1 MGSQRGSEKSEARNA
16 QARASAR
23 GPAAGPRPGR
33 KSTLALRAKRDPRG
47 CSRGSPSR
55 GQGWGRRG
63 VAGGGLGVY
72 HRRMAAPHLVLS
84 GAVSHRLSGD
94 LDSTPPAA
102 PRLTGGR
109 AQQSGQQHQ
118 AEALH
123 GCRQH
128 APGGPREGAGAAGGG
143 RLGHRPGRE
152 KPRSGRRPSPL
163 PSSKVP
169 PLFWHPKATS
179 IPESRAWGRRGAPKP
194 RPQPI
199 RESIH
204 HRCTPSR
211 EKRPALSLGDGPK
224 CPLLA
229 LRTCGMRGGEVG
241 VVGRRVLSLGS
252 RVCVRRGKGRLRCE
266 WTVPAGGG
274 RGARYPHPH
283 LWAGGPGTGAEP
295 PPLSPHASLGSHRG
309 SRRGARASGRGHTHI
324 PGVPRLR
331 GSGRRGRRGEQC
343 PSVSLRTGTRVQP
356 CLSGNAAADTD
367 PARGA
372 GRSRGGGRAGGGG
385 GWSRADGGAWDSGP
399 RRVTVP
405 GCLGP
410 PGQQAPRS
418 PALERALSAP
428 DLFTRA
434 LPLPPPPP
442 TRARAGPFPLS
453 LAEIP
458 LEFLGRTFT
467 AKGKERHK
475 DAEREGGSERGR
487 YQPRTLFA
495 ALGPS
500 PPRPHHDPDGSRLFS
515 APPPPRRPHEQPQ
528 PQGLLP
534 PTTPTLRGQVPNPGL
549 GIQGPLPP
557 ALVRFSALSLAF
569 CSHHACPA
577 VFCTCCP
584 SCLSPVSAGHCWA
597 LLSAGRGAS
606 ANVLPSVPPSS
617 VRQTFMQTA
626 WDHTQVCDC
635 RHMPA
640 P

>member
-1 MGSQRGSEKSEARNA
+1 M
-16 QARASAR
+16 
-23 GPAAGPRPGR
+23 PRPGH
-33 KSTLALRAKRDPRG
+33 LGGGQLPDQGPGGRAR
-47 CSRGSPSR
+47 SPSEPR
-55 GQGWGRRG
+55 ETHVAVAGAAQAGGHTVRARLGSQGCGGGWGG
-63 VAGGGLGVY
+63 WGGGLGGY

-94 LDSTPPAA
+94 LDSPPPAA
-102 PRLTGGR
+102 PRLTRGR

-252 RVCVRRGKGRLRCE
+252 RRCVRRGKGRLRCE

-283 LWAGGPGTGAEP
+283 LWARGPGTGAEP

-385 GWSRADGGAWDSGP
+385 GWSRADGGAWNSGP

-410 PGQQAPRS
+410 PGQQHPAPPPSRAPSPLPISSPVRS
-418 PALERALSAP
+418 PYLR
-428 DLFTRA
+428 
-434 LPLPPPPP
+434 LPPP
-442 TRARAGPFPLS
+442 G
-453 LAEIP
+453 
-458 LEFLGRTFT
+458 
-467 AKGKERHK
+467 
-475 DAEREGGSERGR
+475 
-487 YQPRTLFA
+487 
-495 ALGPS
+495 
-500 PPRPHHDPDGSRLFS
+500 
-515 APPPPRRPHEQPQ
+515 
-528 PQGLLP
+528 
-534 PTTPTLRGQVPNPGL
+534 RGQVPSPSAWLRSPWN
-549 GIQGPLPP
+549 
-557 ALVRFSALSLAF
+557 FSEER
-569 CSHHACPA
+569 
-577 VFCTCCP
+577 
-584 SCLSPVSAGHCWA
+584 
-597 LLSAGRGAS
+597 LLRKETKGTKTQRGREGAS
-606 ANVLPSVPPSS
+606 AAGTSPGPCSRPLGPPLPTPSRSRWFKVILRAPTPTTTPRAAAAPGTAASNHTHTQRASPKPWSWHSRPSATCSGPLLSFVSCLLLPSRLSCCVLHLLSLVPESGLCWS
-617 VRQTFMQTA
+617 LLGTAVRWA
-626 WDHTQVCDC
+626 RSKC
-635 RHMPA
+635 
-640 P
+640 